1 MSVSLLSPLKVKDV
15 EFKNRIVLPP
25 MHTGLATKDGFA
37 TDKLLEHYKKYAPW
51 CGLII
56 VEHTY
61 VLPNG
66 KYSERQLGIWSDEHV
81 GGLEKLVEEIHK
93 LDGVIAI
100 QLNHAGGRTRKSII
114 NQQPVAPS
122 PIPIQEGETPRELS
136 KEEIEEIVKAFGKAA
151 ERAVKASFD
160 AIEIHGA
167 HGFLLGQFMSPLTN
181 RRNDEYG
188 GTLENRMRFPLEVV
202 KEIKKHAKNTVL
214 LYRIGAT
221 DLHPEGLTIEDS
233 KILAKKL
240 VEEGIDIL
248 DVSGGLCGS
257 QPLEL
262 QSNQGYFVTYAEK
275 IKKAT
280 NILVIGGGGIKD
292 PLFADKL
299 IKEGRIDLIYIGRA
313 QLSDPTWAKKA
324 IETLK
329 NSK

>member
-1 MSVSLLSPLKVKDV
+1 MSVSLLSPLKVKNV
-15 EFKNRIVLPP
+15 VLKNRIVLPP
-25 MHTGLATKDGFA
+25 MQTGLATKEGFV
-37 TDKLLEHYKKYAPW
+37 TDKLIEHYKKYAPW

-61 VLPNG
+61 VLQNG
-66 KYSERQLGIWSDEHV
+66 KYSEQQLGIWSDKHV
-81 GGLEKLVEEIHK
+81 EGLKKLVEEIHK
-93 LDGVIAI
+93 LNGVIAI
-100 QLNHAGGRTRKSII
+100 QLNHAGARAKTSII

-122 PIPIQEGETPRELS
+122 PIPVGEGETPRELS

-151 ERAVKASFD
+151 ERAVKAGFD

-167 HGFLLGQFMSPLTN
+167 HGFLLSQFLSPLTN

-188 GTLENRMRFPLEVV
+188 GTVENRMRFPLEVV
-202 KEIKKHAKNTVL
+202 KEVKKHIKDAVL

-221 DLHPEGLTIEDS
+221 DLHPEGLAIEDS
-233 KILAKKL
+233 KILAQKL

-262 QSNQGYFVTYAEK
+262 QNKQGYFIPYAEK

-280 NILVIGGGGIKD
+280 NIPVMGGGGIKD

-299 IKEGRIDLIYIGRA
+299 IKEGRVDLIYVGRV
-313 QLSDPTWAKKA
+313 QLSDSTWAKKA
-324 IETLK
+324 IEILTK
-329 NSK
+329 